1 MNIIKSIIQSAKLVN
16 NVITIV
22 TKSNVKKVYTFK
34 SNKLAR
40 NYFNDITSW
49 QYDYDIMSMTK
60 SHGGI
65 SVYVF
70 YQLNN

>member
-40 NYFNDITSW
+40 NYFNDITS
-49 QYDYDIMSMTK
+49 
-60 SHGGI
+60 
-65 SVYVF
+65 
-70 YQLNN
+70 